1 MRFTATSLAV
11 RLLVVPA
18 LAVTLTVM
26 AVGFFAPE
34 VLSSEYVD
42 GVRVVHNTLA
52 PEGAR

>member
-11 RLLVVPA
+11 RLLVAPS
-18 LAVTLTVM
+18 LAVTLAVM

-42 GVRVVHNTLA
+42 GVRVVYNTLA
-52 PEGAR
+52 PGEDS

>member
-1 MRFTATSLAV
+1 MKFTTTSLAV

-18 LAVTLTVM
+18 LAAMLTVV

-52 PEGAR
+52 PEEGS